1 MEVILDTPI
10 DIIIVKNIKS
20 YRYRLRD
27 IILNKEVTILIEFF
41 NSDLLQVHQIIKT
54 LTGDEYNN
62 WGADD
67 NYITL
72 IVKSEVDKLYN
83 PPPTIEE

>member
-1 MEVILDTPI
+1 MSLTY
-10 DIIIVKNIKS
+10 IIVLLNNLCKNIKS

-27 IILNKEVTILIEFF
+27 IILNKEVTIAIEKF

-62 WGADD
+62 W
-67 NYITL
+67 
-72 IVKSEVDKLYN
+72 S
-83 PPPTIEE
+83 